1 MSRKIIF
8 LYTQVYKKDYLCT
21 SQTKNT
27 NMRKSLLL
35 TLLFAALF
43 SIARAD
49 GGMWLPLFL
58 NYNEAEMQSLGFKLT
73 AEDVY
78 SVNHH
83 SMKDAVMLF
92 GGGCTGELISSQ
104 GLVLTN
110 HHCGY
115 SYVQSHSTMEQNHL
129 QNGFW
134 AKDKSEEI
142 PMKGLTVTFLVYM
155 KDVTEQVLED
165 VNDDIEEAERAIMVK
180 NSMEKVIKEATKG
193 THYKATIK
201 PFYYGNQYFMF
212 VTETY
217 SDVRLVGVP
226 PESIGKFGGDSD
238 NWMWPR
244 HTGDFSLWR
253 IYTDKD
259 GNPAQYSAD
268 NIPMRPKKYFPI
280 SIKGIEEN
288 DFTLVFGY
296 PGSTQQFLLSD
307 GVDVVAN
314 VQNPIAIDARTIR
327 LDAMKRQMNLDPR
340 IRLMYSAKA
349 NSISNGWKKW
359 QGESKGILECDVI
372 GKKKAQEADFQR
384 WVNAN
389 ADRQKQYGSLLD
401 DMHKVYEDYAKQT
414 NASTFI
420 NECIFG
426 SEIIRNLVHPYYR
439 LLVSPV
445 LRGENG
451 NVASNKEK
459 LLQSN
464 KSFRESYCLD
474 IDKEAFV
481 ELFTYYFTKEKK
493 ELIPAELHKYVQDEA
508 TVRQMMTALWDK
520 QATTAPYFTD
530 NQKYVEFINKAKP
543 SQIAK
548 TANSELLKIY
558 KAAYDYY
565 VQVSNKYTMD
575 NSKLDAYYRTYV
587 KALMEKDKDR
597 VFYPDANL
605 TLRVTYGQVKGFEPA
620 DGVEYN
626 YYTTLDGIMQ
636 KENPDVYDY
645 KVDPKLKQLWEK
657 KDYGRY
663 ANKNGELPVAFIASN
678 HTTGGN
684 SGSPVI
690 NGNGELVGTNFDR
703 VWEGTMSDIW
713 YDVSRCR
720 NISLDARYFLFI
732 VDKFA
737 GAKNLIEEMDIM
749 E

>member
-1 MSRKIIF
+1 
-8 LYTQVYKKDYLCT
+8 
-21 SQTKNT
+21 
-27 NMRKSLLL
+27 MRKSILL
-35 TLLFAALF
+35 TLLFAAIF
-43 SIARAD
+43 SIVRAD

-180 NSMEKVIKEATKG
+180 NSMEKVIKEATQG

-296 PGSTQQFLLSD
+296 PGTTQQFLLSD

-359 QGESKGILECDVI
+359 QGESKGIRECNVI
-372 GKKKAQEADFQR
+372 AKKQAQEADFQQ
-384 WVNAN
+384 WVNATPE
-389 ADRQKQYGSLLD
+389 RQMKYGNLLN
-401 DMHKVYEDYAKQT
+401 DMHRVYERYSEHV

-420 NECIFG
+420 SECIFG
-426 SEIIRNLVHPYYR
+426 PEIIGNVLHPYYR
-439 LLVSPV
+439 LLAYPAMQ
-445 LRGENG
+445 GENG
-451 NVASNKEK
+451 TVENNREK

-464 KSFRESYCLD
+464 QSFRNSYCPA
-474 IDKEAFV
+474 IDKEAFI

-493 ELIPAELHKYVQDEA
+493 ELIPGELHKYVLDEA
-508 TVRQMMTALWDK
+508 TVRQMMTDIWDK
-520 QATTAPYFTD
+520 QATTAPYITD
-530 NQKYVEFINKAKP
+530 NDKFIQFVKKAKP

-548 TANSELLKIY
+548 TANSELAKIY
-558 KAAYDYY
+558 RAVYDQYA
-565 VQVSNKYTMD
+565 QVRNQYSVEHSQLNG
-575 NSKLDAYYRTYV
+575 YYRTYV
-587 KALMEKDKDR
+587 KALMEKDTAR

-620 DGVEYN
+620 DGVQYN
-626 YYTTLDGIMQ
+626 YYTTLDGIIQ
-636 KENPDVYDY
+636 KEDPDVYDY
-645 KVDPKLKQLWEK
+645 KVDPKLKQLWEA

-690 NGNGELVGTNFDR
+690 NANGELIGTNFDR
-703 VWEGTMSDIW
+703 VWEGTMSDIN

-737 GAKNLIEEMDIM
+737 NAHNLIEEMDIV

>member
-1 MSRKIIF
+1 MKKSIF
-8 LYTQVYKKDYLCT
+8 
-21 SQTKNT
+21 
-27 NMRKSLLL
+27 L
-35 TLLFAALF
+35 TLLFAAIL

-134 AKDKSEEI
+134 AKSKSEEI
-142 PMKGLTVTFLVYM
+142 PMEGLTVTFLVYM
-155 KDVTEQVLED
+155 EDVTTSVLKDVTDEMDEAKRKTVINNNI
-165 VNDDIEEAERAIMVK
+165 ND
-180 NSMEKVIKEATKG
+180 VIKKATEG
-193 THYKATIK
+193 TSYKASIK

-259 GNPAQYSAD
+259 GKPAKYSPD
-268 NIPMRPKKYFPI
+268 NIPMKPKKYFPI
-280 SIKGIEEN
+280 SIKGLEPN

-296 PGSTQQFLLSD
+296 PGTTRQFLLSD

-384 WVNAN
+384 WVIGSAE
-389 ADRQKQYGSLLD
+389 RQKQYGSLLA
-401 DMHKVYEDYAKQT
+401 DMRKVYKDYAEQT
-414 NASTFI
+414 NASTFV

-426 SEIIRNLVHPYYR
+426 PEIVSNLVHPYYR
-439 LLVSPV
+439 LLVTQA
-445 LRGENG
+445 LEG
-451 NVASNKEK
+451 NAANLETNKQK

-464 KSFRESYCLD
+464 KSFRESYCLA

-508 TVRQMMTALWDK
+508 TVRQMMTALWDN

-530 NQKYVEFINKAKP
+530 NDKYIDFINKANAK
-543 SQIAK
+543 QIAK

-558 KAAYDYY
+558 KAVFDYY
-565 VQVSNKYTMD
+565 MQVRNKYTVD
-575 NSKLDAYYRTYV
+575 NSQLDAYYRTYV
-587 KALMEKDKDR
+587 KALMEKDTAR

-645 KVDPKLKQLWEK
+645 KVDPKLKELWEK

-663 ANKNGELPVAFIASN
+663 ANQNGELPVAFIASN

-737 GAKNLIEEMDIM
+737 GAKNLIEEMDII

>member
-1 MSRKIIF
+1 
-8 LYTQVYKKDYLCT
+8 
-21 SQTKNT
+21 
-27 NMRKSLLL
+27 MRKSLLL
-35 TLLFAALF
+35 TLLFAAIF

-134 AKDKSEEI
+134 AKNKSEEI
-142 PMKGLTVTFLVYM
+142 PMEGLTVTFLVYM
-155 KDVTEQVLED
+155 EDVTAKVLKD
-165 VNDDIEEAERAIMVK
+165 VNDEMEEKERQKIVSDAIQ
-180 NSMEKVIKEATKG
+180 SVIKEATEN
-193 THYKATIK
+193 TTYKATIK

-259 GNPAQYSAD
+259 GKPAKYSPD
-268 NIPMRPKKYFPI
+268 NIPMVPKKYFPI
-280 SIKGIEEN
+280 SIKGLEPN

-296 PGSTQQFLLSD
+296 PGTTRQFLLSD

-359 QGESKGILECDVI
+359 QGESKGILERDVI
-372 GKKKAQEADFQR
+372 GKKKAQEADFQS

-389 ADRQKQYGSLLD
+389 ADRQKQYGSLLA
-401 DMHKVYEDYAKQT
+401 DMRKVYQDFAKQT
-414 NASTFI
+414 DASTFV

-426 SEIIRNLVHPYYR
+426 PEIIGDAVHPYYR
-439 LLVSPV
+439 LLVSPI
-445 LRGENG
+445 LTG
-451 NVASNKEK
+451 NNTAVEDNRER

-530 NQKYVEFINKAKP
+530 NAKFTDFISKANAK
-543 SQIAK
+543 QIAK
-548 TANSELLKIY
+548 TANSDLIKIY
-558 KAAYDYY
+558 KSVFDYY
-565 VQVSNKYTMD
+565 IQVRNKYMVD
-575 NSKLDAYYRTYV
+575 NNQLDAYYRTYV

-620 DGVEYN
+620 DGVQYN

-690 NGNGELVGTNFDR
+690 NAEGQLVGTNFDR

-737 GAKNLIEEMDIM
+737 GAKNLIEEMDIV

>member
-1 MSRKIIF
+1 
-8 LYTQVYKKDYLCT
+8 
-21 SQTKNT
+21 
-27 NMRKSLLL
+27 MRKSILL
-35 TLLFAALF
+35 TLLFAAIF
-43 SIARAD
+43 SIVRAD

-327 LDAMKRQMNLDPR
+327 LDAMKRQMNLSPE

-349 NSISNGWKKW
+349 NGISNGWKKW
-359 QGESKGILECDVI
+359 QGESKGIRECNVI
-372 GKKKAQEADFQR
+372 AKKQAQEADFQQ
-384 WVNAN
+384 WTQSTLE
-389 ADRQKQYGSLLD
+389 RQMKYGNLLN
-401 DMHKVYEDYAKQT
+401 DMHRVYERYAEHV

-420 NECIFG
+420 SECIFG
-426 SEIIRNLVHPYYR
+426 PEIIGNVLHPYYR
-439 LLVSPV
+439 QLAYPATQ
-445 LRGENG
+445 GENG
-451 NVASNKEK
+451 TVESNREK

-464 KSFRESYCLD
+464 QSFQKSYCLD

-493 ELIPAELHKYVQDEA
+493 ELIPGELHKYVLDEA
-508 TVRQMMTALWDK
+508 TVRQMMTDLWDK
-520 QATTAPYFTD
+520 QATTAPYITD
-530 NQKYVEFINKAKP
+530 NDKFTQFVKKAKP

-548 TANSELLKIY
+548 TANSELAKIY
-558 KAAYDYY
+558 RAVYDQY
-565 VQVSNKYTMD
+565 VQVRNQYSVEHSQLNG
-575 NSKLDAYYRTYV
+575 YYRTYV
-587 KALMEKDKDR
+587 KALMEKDTTR

-620 DGVEYN
+620 DGVQYN
-626 YYTTLDGIMQ
+626 YYTTLDGIIQ
-636 KENPDVYDY
+636 KEDPDVYDY
-645 KVDPKLKQLWEK
+645 KVDPKLKQLWEA

-690 NGNGELVGTNFDR
+690 NANGELIGTNFDR
-703 VWEGTMSDIW
+703 VWEGTMSDIN

-737 GAKNLIEEMDIM
+737 NAHNLIEEMDIV

>member
-1 MSRKIIF
+1 
-8 LYTQVYKKDYLCT
+8 
-21 SQTKNT
+21 
-27 NMRKSLLL
+27 MRKSILL
-35 TLLFAALF
+35 TLLFAAIF
-43 SIARAD
+43 SIVRAD

-349 NSISNGWKKW
+349 NGISNGWKKW
-359 QGESKGILECDVI
+359 QGESKGIRECNVI
-372 GKKKAQEADFQR
+372 AKKQAQEADFQQ
-384 WVNAN
+384 WVNAT
-389 ADRQKQYGSLLD
+389 AERQKKYGNLLD
-401 DMHKVYEDYAKQT
+401 DMHRVYARYSEHV

-426 SEIIRNLVHPYYR
+426 PEIIGNVLHPYYR
-439 LLVSPV
+439 LLAYPAMQ
-445 LRGENG
+445 GENG
-451 NVASNKEK
+451 TVENNREK

-464 KSFRESYCLD
+464 QSFRNSYCPA

-493 ELIPAELHKYVQDEA
+493 ELIPGELHKYVLDEA
-508 TVRQMMTALWDK
+508 TVRQMMTDLWDK
-520 QATTAPYFTD
+520 QATTAPYITD
-530 NQKYVEFINKAKP
+530 NDKFTQFVKKAKP

-548 TANSELLKIY
+548 TANSELAKIY
-558 KAAYDYY
+558 RAVYDQY
-565 VQVSNKYTMD
+565 VQVRNQYSVEHSQLNG
-575 NSKLDAYYRTYV
+575 YYRTYV
-587 KALMEKDKDR
+587 KALMEKDTAR

-620 DGVEYN
+620 DGVQYN
-626 YYTTLDGIMQ
+626 YYTTLDGIIQ
-636 KENPDVYDY
+636 KEDPDVYDY
-645 KVDPKLKQLWEK
+645 KVDPKLKQLWEA

-690 NGNGELVGTNFDR
+690 NANGELIGTNFDR
-703 VWEGTMSDIW
+703 VWEGTMSDIN

-737 GAKNLIEEMDIM
+737 NAHNLIEEMDIV

>member
-1 MSRKIIF
+1 
-8 LYTQVYKKDYLCT
+8 
-21 SQTKNT
+21 
-27 NMRKSLLL
+27 MRKSILL
-35 TLLFAALF
+35 TLLFAAIF
-43 SIARAD
+43 SIVRAD

-268 NIPMRPKKYFPI
+268 NIPMKPKKYFPI

-296 PGSTQQFLLSD
+296 PGTTQQFLLSD

-349 NSISNGWKKW
+349 NGISNGWKKW
-359 QGESKGILECDVI
+359 QGESKGIRECNVI
-372 GKKKAQEADFQR
+372 AKKQAQEADFQQ

-389 ADRQKQYGSLLD
+389 AERQKKYGNLLD
-401 DMHKVYEDYAKQT
+401 DMHRVYARYSEHV

-426 SEIIRNLVHPYYR
+426 PEIIGNVLHPYYR
-439 LLVSPV
+439 LLAYPAMQ
-445 LRGENG
+445 GENG
-451 NVASNKEK
+451 TVENNREK

-464 KSFRESYCLD
+464 QSFRNSYCPA

-493 ELIPAELHKYVQDEA
+493 ELIPGELHKYVLDEA
-508 TVRQMMTALWDK
+508 TVRQMMTDLWDK
-520 QATTAPYFTD
+520 QATTAPYITD
-530 NQKYVEFINKAKP
+530 NDKFTQFVKKAKT

-548 TANSELLKIY
+548 TANSELAKIY
-558 KAAYDYY
+558 RAVYDQY
-565 VQVSNKYTMD
+565 VQVRNQYSVEHSQLNG
-575 NSKLDAYYRTYV
+575 YYRTYV
-587 KALMEKDKDR
+587 KALMEKDTAR

-620 DGVEYN
+620 DGVQYN
-626 YYTTLDGIMQ
+626 YYTTLDGIIQ
-636 KENPDVYDY
+636 KEDPDVYDY
-645 KVDPKLKQLWEK
+645 KVDPKLKQLWEA

-690 NGNGELVGTNFDR
+690 NANGELIGTNFDR
-703 VWEGTMSDIW
+703 VWEGTMSDIN

-737 GAKNLIEEMDIM
+737 NAHNLIEEMDIV

>member
-1 MSRKIIF
+1 
-8 LYTQVYKKDYLCT
+8 
-21 SQTKNT
+21 
-27 NMRKSLLL
+27 MRKSIFL
-35 TLLFAALF
+35 TLLFAAIF
-43 SIARAD
+43 NIVRAD

-134 AKDKSEEI
+134 AKSKSEEI
-142 PMKGLTVTFLVYM
+142 PMEGLTVTFLVYM

-180 NSMEKVIKEATKG
+180 NSMEKVIKEATQG

-259 GNPAQYSAD
+259 GNPAKYSPD
-268 NIPMRPKKYFPI
+268 NIPMKPKKFFPI

-359 QGESKGILECDVI
+359 QGESKGIRECNVI
-372 GKKKAQEADFQR
+372 DKKKAQEADFQQ
-384 WVNAN
+384 WAN
-389 ADRQKQYGSLLD
+389 SSAERQKKYGNLLD
-401 DMHKVYEDYAKQT
+401 DMHRVYARYSEHV

-426 SEIIRNLVHPYYR
+426 PEIIRNVLHPYFR
-439 LLVSPV
+439 LLANPAMQ
-445 LRGENG
+445 GENG
-451 NVASNKEK
+451 TVENNREK

-464 KSFRESYCLD
+464 QSFRKSYCPA
-474 IDKEAFV
+474 IDKEAFI

-493 ELIPAELHKYVQDEA
+493 ELIPAELHKYVLDEA
-508 TVRQMMTALWDK
+508 TVRQMMTDLWDK
-520 QATTAPYFTD
+520 QATTAPYLTD
-530 NQKYVEFINKAKP
+530 NDKFTEFVKKAKT

-548 TANSELLKIY
+548 TANSELVKIY
-558 KAAYDYY
+558 RAVYDQYLQ
-565 VQVSNKYTMD
+565 VQIQYSVEHSQLNG
-575 NSKLDAYYRTYV
+575 YYRTYV
-587 KALMEKDKDR
+587 KALMEKEKDR

-626 YYTTLDGIMQ
+626 YYTTLGGIIQ
-636 KENPDVYDY
+636 KEDPDVYDY

-690 NGNGELVGTNFDR
+690 NGEGQLIGTNFDR
-703 VWEGTMSDIW
+703 VWEGTMSDIN

-737 GAKNLIEEMDIM
+737 GAKNLIEEMDII

>member
-1 MSRKIIF
+1 MKKSIF
-8 LYTQVYKKDYLCT
+8 
-21 SQTKNT
+21 
-27 NMRKSLLL
+27 L
-35 TLLFAALF
+35 TLLFAAIF
-43 SIARAD
+43 SIAHAD

-78 SVNHH
+78 SVNHN

-134 AKDKSEEI
+134 AKSKSEEI
-142 PMKGLTVTFLVYM
+142 PMEGLTVTFLVYM
-155 KDVTEQVLED
+155 EDVTASVLKDVTDEMD
-165 VNDDIEEAERAIMVK
+165 EAQRKIIIDNNIK
-180 NSMEKVIKEATKG
+180 DVIKKATEG
-193 THYKATIK
+193 TTYKASIK

-259 GNPAQYSAD
+259 GKPAKYSPD

-280 SIKGIEEN
+280 SIKGLEPN

-296 PGSTQQFLLSD
+296 PGTTRQFLLSD

-384 WVNAN
+384 WVIGSAE
-389 ADRQKQYGSLLD
+389 RQKQYGSLLA
-401 DMHKVYEDYAKQT
+401 DMRKVYKDYAEQT
-414 NASTFI
+414 NASTFV

-426 SEIIRNLVHPYYR
+426 PEIVSNLVHPYYR
-439 LLVSPV
+439 LLVTQA
-445 LRGENG
+445 LE
-451 NVASNKEK
+451 SNAANLETNKQK

-464 KSFRESYCLD
+464 KSFRESYCLA

-493 ELIPAELHKYVQDEA
+493 ELIPAELHKYVQDET
-508 TVRQMMTALWDK
+508 TVRQMMTALWDN

-530 NQKYVEFINKAKP
+530 NDKYIDFINKANTK
-543 SQIAK
+543 QIAK

-558 KAAYDYY
+558 KAVFDYY
-565 VQVSNKYTMD
+565 MQVRNKYTVD
-575 NSKLDAYYRTYV
+575 NSQLDAYYRTYV
-587 KALMEKDKDR
+587 KALMEKDTAR

-645 KVDPKLKQLWEK
+645 KVDPKLKELWEK

-690 NGNGELVGTNFDR
+690 NAEGQLVGTNFDR

-737 GAKNLIEEMDIM
+737 GAKNLIEEMDII

>member
-1 MSRKIIF
+1 
-8 LYTQVYKKDYLCT
+8 
-21 SQTKNT
+21 
-27 NMRKSLLL
+27 MRKSILF
-35 TLLFAALF
+35 TLLFAAILSF
-43 SIARAD
+43 ARAD

-58 NYNEAEMQSLGFKLT
+58 NYNEAEMQSLGFRLT

-78 SVNHH
+78 SVNHN

-134 AKDKSEEI
+134 AKSKAEEI
-142 PMKGLTVTFLVYM
+142 PMEGLTVTFLVYM
-155 KDVTEQVLED
+155 QDVTQEVLAGVTAKTTEK
-165 VNDDIEEAERAIMVK
+165 ERQNIVDQNSKMVIA
-180 NSMEKVIKEATKG
+180 NATKDNG
-193 THYKATIK
+193 YKATIK

-217 SDVRLVGVP
+217 SDIRLVGVP

-238 NWMWPR
+238 NWIWPR

-253 IYTDKD
+253 IYTDKN
-259 GNPAQYSAD
+259 GKPAKYNPD
-268 NIPMRPKKYFPI
+268 NIPMSPKKYFPI

-296 PGSTQQFLLSD
+296 PGSTRQFLLSD

-327 LDAMKRQMNLDPR
+327 LNAMKRQMNLDPR

-372 GKKKAQEADFQR
+372 GKKQAQEQDFQA
-384 WVNAN
+384 WVNA
-389 ADRQKQYGSLLD
+389 DRNRQQAYGSLIN
-401 DMHKVYEDYAKQT
+401 DMRKVYKDYAKQT
-414 NASTFI
+414 NITTFI
-420 NECIFG
+420 GECVFG
-426 SEIIRNLVHPYYR
+426 PEIISSLVHPYYR
-439 LLVSPV
+439 TLC
-445 LRGENG
+445 
-451 NVASNKEK
+451 
-459 LLQSN
+459 LQTPTDNDRQKILSKN
-464 KSFRESYCLD
+464 ESFRQSYCLD

-481 ELFTYYFTKEKK
+481 ELLTYYFTKEYP
-493 ELIPAELHKYVQDEA
+493 EFIPTELHKYIQDEA

-520 QATTAPYFTD
+520 QATTAPYLTD
-530 NQKYVEFINKAKP
+530 NDKFVDFVKNASAK
-543 SQIAK
+543 QIAK
-548 TANSELLKIY
+548 SANNELLVLYNSIY
-558 KAAYDYY
+558 TVYRQAWE
-565 VQVSNKYTMD
+565 VNNQD
-575 NSKLDAYYRTYV
+575 NEQLNGYYRTYV
-587 KALMEKDKDR
+587 KALREKDTNR

-620 DGVEYN
+620 DGVNYE
-626 YYTTLDGIMQ
+626 YYTTLDGIIQ

-645 KVDPKLKQLWEK
+645 KVDPKLKQLYEA

-663 ANKNGELPVAFIASN
+663 ANKEGKLPVAFIASN

-690 NGNGELVGTNFDR
+690 NANGELIGTNFDR
-703 VWEGTMSDIW
+703 VWEGTMSDIY
-713 YDVSRCR
+713 YDVNRCR

-737 GAKNLIEEMDIM
+737 HAQNLIDEMTIV

>member
-1 MSRKIIF
+1 
-8 LYTQVYKKDYLCT
+8 
-21 SQTKNT
+21 
-27 NMRKSLLL
+27 MRKSLLL
-35 TLLFAALF
+35 TLLFAAMF
-43 SIARAD
+43 SIVRAD

-134 AKDKSEEI
+134 AKSKSEEI
-142 PMKGLTVTFLVYM
+142 PMEGLTVTFLVYM
-155 KDVTEQVLED
+155 EDVTAKVLKD
-165 VNDDIEEAERAIMVK
+165 VNDEMDEVERQKIVADAIQ
-180 NSMEKVIKEATKG
+180 SVIKEATEN
-193 THYKATIK
+193 TTYKATIK

-217 SDVRLVGVP
+217 SDVRLEGVP

-259 GNPAQYSAD
+259 GKPAKYSPD
-268 NIPMRPKKYFPI
+268 NIPMKPKKYFPI
-280 SIKGIEEN
+280 SIKGLEPN

-296 PGSTQQFLLSD
+296 PGTTRQFLLSD

-372 GKKKAQEADFQR
+372 GKKKQQEADFQR
-384 WVNAN
+384 WVNADN
-389 ADRQKQYGSLLD
+389 ERLKQYGSLLS
-401 DMHKVYEDYAKQT
+401 DMRKVYKDYAEQT

-426 SEIIRNLVHPYYR
+426 PEIISNGVHPYYR
-439 LLVSPV
+439 LLVSPA

-451 NVASNKEK
+451 NVATNKEK
-459 LLQSN
+459 LLKSN
-464 KSFRESYCLD
+464 TSFRESYCPA

-530 NQKYVEFINKAKP
+530 NEKFVDFINKAKP
-543 SQIAK
+543 SQLGK

-558 KAAYDYY
+558 KAVFDYY
-565 VQVSNKYTMD
+565 MQVRNKYTVD
-575 NSKLDAYYRTYV
+575 NSQLDAYYRTYV

-626 YYTTLDGIMQ
+626 YYTTLDGIIQ

-645 KVDPKLKQLWEK
+645 KVDPKLKELWEK

-663 ANKNGELPVAFIASN
+663 ANANGELPVAFIASN

-690 NGNGELVGTNFDR
+690 NSEGQLIGTNFDR

-737 GAKNLIEEMDIM
+737 GAKNLIEEMDII

>member
-1 MSRKIIF
+1 
-8 LYTQVYKKDYLCT
+8 
-21 SQTKNT
+21 
-27 NMRKSLLL
+27 MRKTFLF
-35 TLLFAALF
+35 TLFFAALL

-58 NYNEAEMQSLGFKLT
+58 NYNEAEMQQLGFRLT

-83 SMKDAVMLF
+83 SMKDAIVLF

-104 GLVLTN
+104 GLLLTN

-115 SYVQSHSTMEQNHL
+115 SYVQSHSTMEKNHL

-134 AKDKSEEI
+134 AKSKDEEI
-142 PMKGLTVTFLVYM
+142 PMEGLTVTFLVYM
-155 KDVTEQVLED
+155 KDVTDQVLAGVDEKTS
-165 VNDDIEEAERAIMVK
+165 EAEREKIVK
-180 NSMEKVIKEATKG
+180 NNIKKVSDEAVNG
-193 THYKATIK
+193 TTYKAVIK

-212 VTETY
+212 VSETY

-259 GNPAQYSAD
+259 GKPAKYSPD
-268 NIPMRPKKYFPI
+268 NIPMVPKKYFPI
-280 SIKGIEEN
+280 SIKGVEEN

-296 PGSTQQFLLSD
+296 PGSTRQFLISD

-359 QGESKGILECDVI
+359 QGENKGILECDVI
-372 GKKKAQEADFQR
+372 GKKQQGEKEFQD
-384 WVNAN
+384 WVNAD
-389 ADRQKQYGSLLD
+389 AQRKQQYGNLLSK
-401 DMHKVYEDYAKQT
+401 MKELYKSYAEQTKVT
-414 NASTFI
+414 TFVS
-420 NECIFG
+420 ECIFG
-426 SEIIRNLVHPYYR
+426 PEIVVKGIHPYYR
-439 LLVSPV
+439 MLAAP
-445 LRGENG
+445 
-451 NVASNKEK
+451 AKNKEYNTVETNRERVLK
-459 LLQSN
+459 SN
-464 KSFRESYCLD
+464 ESFRSSYCLD
-474 IDKEAFV
+474 IDKECFV
-481 ELFTYYFTKEKK
+481 ELLTYYFTKQDPK
-493 ELIPAELHKYVQDEA
+493 LIPAELHKYIMGDEA
-508 TVRQMMTALWDK
+508 VRAAMTSLWDK
-520 QATTAPYFTD
+520 MATTPPYLTD
-530 NQKYVEFINKAKP
+530 NDKFTQFVKTASPK
-543 SQIAK
+543 QIAK
-548 TANSELLKIY
+548 TASSDLMTLYNTVYEQY
-558 KAAYDYY
+558 RAAWITYEAVEKQLEAD
-565 VQVSNKYTMD
+565 
-575 NSKLDAYYRTYV
+575 YRTYV
-587 KALMEKDKDR
+587 KALMEKEQNR

-605 TLRVTYGQVKGFEPA
+605 TMRVTYGQVKGFEPA
-620 DGVEYN
+620 DGVSYTH
-626 YYTTLDGIMQ
+626 YTTLDGIIQ
-636 KENPDVYDY
+636 KEDPDVYDY

-663 ANKNGELPVAFIASN
+663 ANAKGELPVAFIASN

-690 NGNGELVGTNFDR
+690 NGRGELIGTNFDR
-703 VWEGTMSDIW
+703 VWEGTMSDIY
-713 YDVSRCR
+713 YDVNRCR

-737 GAKNLIEEMDIM
+737 HAQNLIDEMTIV

>member
-1 MSRKIIF
+1 
-8 LYTQVYKKDYLCT
+8 
-21 SQTKNT
+21 
-27 NMRKSLLL
+27 MRK
-35 TLLFAALF
+35 TLLFTLLF
-43 SIARAD
+43 TLFISFARAD

-92 GGGCTGELISSQ
+92 GGGCTGELISNQ

-115 SYVQSHSTMEQNHL
+115 SYVQSKSTMEQNHL

-134 AKDKSEEI
+134 AQSKEEEI
-142 PMKGLTVTFLVYM
+142 PMEGLTVTFLVYM
-155 KDVTEQVLED
+155 QDVTNEVLAGVEASTGEKERQD
-165 VNDDIEEAERAIMVK
+165 LVSTNIKKVTEEAIQ
-180 NSMEKVIKEATKG
+180 G
-193 THYKATIK
+193 TGYKASIK

-217 SDVRLVGVP
+217 QDIRLVGVP

-253 IYTDKD
+253 IYTDKE
-259 GNPAQYSAD
+259 GKPAPYSSD
-268 NIPMRPKKYFPI
+268 NIPMVPKKYFPI

-296 PGSTQQFLLSD
+296 PGTTRQYLISD
-307 GVDVVAN
+307 GVNVVAN
-314 VQNPIAIDARTIR
+314 IQNPIAIDARTIH

-349 NSISNGWKKW
+349 NSLSNGWKKW
-359 QGESKGILECDVI
+359 QGESKGILACNVI
-372 GKKKAQEADFQR
+372 EKKEGQEAEFQQ

-389 ADRQKQYGSLLD
+389 NSRVKAYGTLLS
-401 DMHKVYEDYAKQT
+401 DMKSVYQDYAEKT
-414 NASTFI
+414 KINTFI
-420 NECIFG
+420 GECFFG
-426 SEIIRNLVHPYYR
+426 PEVVSRLVHPYYNT
-439 LLVSPV
+439 LVIPAQDKDEETFETNRKKM
-445 LRGENG
+445 LK
-451 NVASNKEK
+451 SNE
-459 LLQSN
+459 
-464 KSFRESYCLD
+464 SFRSSYCLD
-474 IDKEAFV
+474 IDQESFV
-481 ELFTYYFTKEKK
+481 ELLTYYFTKQDPQ
-493 ELIPAELHKYVQDEA
+493 LIPTELHSYIKEEA
-508 TVRQMMTALWDK
+508 STRTMMQELWDK
-520 QATTAPYFTD
+520 LSTTAPYFTD
-530 NQKYVEFINKAKP
+530 NEKFTQFIEKATLK
-543 SQIAK
+543 QVAK
-548 TANSELLKIY
+548 TANSEMLTMYLVIMEQY
-558 KAAYDYY
+558 QKAW
-565 VQVSNKYTMD
+565 VQYRKDEAQLNT
-575 NSKLDAYYRTYV
+575 YYRSYV
-587 KALMEKDKDR
+587 KALQEKDTEK

-605 TLRVTYGQVKGFEPA
+605 TLRVTYGQVKGFSPA
-620 DGVEYN
+620 DGINYT

-645 KVDPKLKQLWEK
+645 KVDSKLKELWKQKE
-657 KDYGRY
+657 YGRY
-663 ANKNGELPVAFIASN
+663 ANKQGELPVAFIASN

-690 NGNGELVGTNFDR
+690 NANGELIGINFDR
-703 VWEGTMSDIW
+703 VWEGTMSDLY
-713 YDVSRCR
+713 YDVNRCR

-737 GAKNLIEEMDIM
+737 HAQNLIDEMTIV

>member
-1 MSRKIIF
+1 MF
-8 LYTQVYKKDYLCT
+8 FTL
-21 SQTKNT
+21 
-27 NMRKSLLL
+27 SLV
-35 TLLFAALF
+35 
-43 SIARAD
+43 RAD
-49 GGMWLPLFL
+49 GGMWLPIFL
-58 NYNEAEMQSLGFKLT
+58 KYNEAEMQSLGFKLT

-78 SVNHH
+78 SVNHN
-83 SMKDAVMLF
+83 SMKDAIVLF

-104 GLVLTN
+104 GLLLTN

-134 AKDKSEEI
+134 AKSKNEEI
-142 PMKGLTVTFLVYM
+142 PMEGLTVTFLVYM
-155 KDVTEQVLED
+155 QDVTDPVLNG
-165 VNDDIEEAERAIMVK
+165 VSDDLNEAERQIIISDNIK
-180 NSMEKVIKEATKG
+180 KVIKEATKG
-193 THYKATIK
+193 TTYKATIK
-201 PFYYGNQYFMF
+201 PFYYGNQYFIF

-217 SDVRLVGVP
+217 SDIRLVGVP

-253 IYTDKD
+253 IYTAPD
-259 GNPAQYSAD
+259 GKPATYSPD
-268 NIPMRPKKYFPI
+268 NVPMVPKQYFPI

-307 GVDVVAN
+307 GVDLVAN

-359 QGESKGILECDVI
+359 QGESKGIRECNVI
-372 GKKKAQEADFQR
+372 DKKKAEEADFQQ
-384 WVNAN
+384 WVNNDEQRKA
-389 ADRQKQYGSLLD
+389 QYGNLLR
-401 DMHKVYEDYAKQT
+401 DMHKTYNDFAQQVEV
-414 NASTFI
+414 STYV
-420 NECIFG
+420 NEFVFG
-426 SEIIRNLVHPYYR
+426 PEIVSNVAHPYYR
-439 LLVSPV
+439 LLVSPA
-445 LRGENG
+445 LRGENDIVG
-451 NVASNKEK
+451 TNKERLFK
-459 LLQSN
+459 SN
-464 KSFRESYCLD
+464 EAFRASYCPA

-493 ELIPAELHKYVQDEA
+493 ELIPEELHKYVKDEA

-530 NQKYVEFINKAKP
+530 NEKFVQFIQKSNASK
-543 SQIAK
+543 IAK
-548 TANSELLKIY
+548 TANNDLLKIY
-558 KAAYDYY
+558 NAVYDHYRLARD
-565 VQVSNKYTMD
+565 KYSML
-575 NSKLDAYYRTYV
+575 NSKLNAYYRTYV
-587 KALMEKDKDR
+587 KALMEKEKDR

-605 TLRVTYGQVKGFEPA
+605 TMRVTYGQVKGFKPA
-620 DGVEYN
+620 DGINYD
-626 YYTTLDGIMQ
+626 YYTTLDGIIA
-636 KENPDVYDY
+636 KEDPDVYDY
-645 KVDPKLKQLWEK
+645 KVDPKLKELWK
-657 KDYGRY
+657 NKDYGRY
-663 ANKNGELPVAFIASN
+663 ANAKGELPVAFIASN

-690 NGNGELVGTNFDR
+690 NGYGQLIGTNFDR
-703 VWEGTMSDIW
+703 VWEGTMSDIN
-713 YDVSRCR
+713 YDVTRCR
-720 NISLDARYFLFI
+720 NISLDVRYFLFI

-737 GAKNLIEEMDIM
+737 HAQNLIDEMDIV

>member
-1 MSRKIIF
+1 
-8 LYTQVYKKDYLCT
+8 
-21 SQTKNT
+21 
-27 NMRKSLLL
+27 MRKSLLF
-35 TLLFAALF
+35 TLLFAAIF
-43 SIARAD
+43 SIVRAD

-115 SYVQSHSTMEQNHL
+115 SYVQSKSTMEQNHL

-134 AKDKSEEI
+134 AKSKSEEI
-142 PMKGLTVTFLVYM
+142 PMEGLTVTFLVYM
-155 KDVTEQVLED
+155 KDVTEEVLED
-165 VNDDIEEAERAIMVK
+165 VNADIEEAERQIMVK
-180 NSMEKVIKEATKG
+180 NNIEKVTREATKG

-201 PFYYGNQYFMF
+201 PFYYDNQYFMF

-253 IYTDKD
+253 IYTDKE
-259 GNPAQYSAD
+259 GNPAKYSPD
-268 NIPMRPKKYFPI
+268 NIPMVPKKFFPI
-280 SIKGIEEN
+280 SIKGLEEN

-296 PGSTQQFLLSD
+296 PGTTRQFLISD
-307 GVDVVAN
+307 GVNLVAN

-327 LDAMKRQMNLDPR
+327 LDAMKKQMNLDPR

-372 GKKKAQEADFQR
+372 GKKKAQENDFQQ

-389 ADRQKQYGSLLD
+389 KTRTKEYVNLLD
-401 DMHKVYEDYAKQT
+401 DMRKVYSSLSEQT
-414 NASTFI
+414 RVTTFVS
-420 NECIFG
+420 ECVFG
-426 SEIIRNLVHPYYR
+426 PEIISKVVHPYYR
-439 LLVSPV
+439 MMMAPAQQQDNNSFEAN
-445 LRGENG
+445 R
-451 NVASNKEK
+451 SK
-459 LLQSN
+459 LLKSN
-464 KSFRESYCLD
+464 ESFRKSYCPA

-481 ELFTYYFTKEKK
+481 ELLTYYFTKQKP
-493 ELIPAELHKYVQDEA
+493 ELIPVELRKYVQDAA
-508 TVRQMMTALWDK
+508 TVRTMMTALWDK

-530 NQKYVEFINKAKP
+530 NDRFVDFLTKATPK
-543 SQIAK
+543 QVAK
-548 TANSELLKIY
+548 TANNELLIIY
-558 KAAYDYY
+558 NTIYNQYRQAWGIA
-565 VQVSNKYTMD
+565 
-575 NSKLDAYYRTYV
+575 SKDEEQLNAHYRTYV
-587 KALMEKDKDR
+587 KALMEKEKDR

-620 DGVEYN
+620 DGVDYD
-626 YYTTLDGIMQ
+626 YYTTLDGIIQ
-636 KENPDVYDY
+636 KEDPDVYDY
-645 KVDPKLKQLWEK
+645 KVDPKLKQLWEA

-663 ANKNGELPVAFIASN
+663 ANKDGKLPVAFIASN

-690 NGNGELVGTNFDR
+690 NGKGELIGTNFDR
-703 VWEGTMSDIW
+703 VWEGTMSDIY

-737 GAKNLIEEMDIM
+737 NAQNLIEEMTIV